1 MKSIINSI
9 PSYQI
14 VGLITATMI
23 FVGAILWFRRKEEDD
38 ATSKI
43 KDQSAKQEEVKKT
56 TTTSTI
62 TQKSDN
68 KVLRNVFSV
77 KQQPINTGGSNS
89 TNTNKEAKPFESSYY
104 FAHNKHST
112 GGGYTDGLKASDYV
126 MNGPRLLSKAGVRI
140 EDDKDTTTTTDNS
153 SDNIDNNEECSE
165 QTKDKSKMIQSKQKL
180 YSSTPLSKYLWDDD
194 GSSNIAKIHIDTLPV
209 SASSTQTI
217 TWESAG
223 ITKANVD
230 CRLIGDNNEGLYISI
245 IQEVD
250 QGGKNY
256 HLHVPKLYGE
266 AENVKCI
273 VKKHKLLVRIT
284 KKSPK
289 YSNRY
294 KKNDSLWD
302 TTTKVIGSYFTG
314 KSDKD
319 EVSIS
324 IAWPRLSASSVGG
337 LGGGTTIIDEKIF
350 KNMDTSKPTSRGG
363 MFDDM

>member
-1 MKSIINSI
+1 MESINSI

-14 VGLITATMI
+14 VGFITATII

-38 ATSKI
+38 ATSKV
-43 KDQSAKQEEVKKT
+43 KDQPAKQEEVTKS
-56 TTTSTI
+56 TTS
-62 TQKSDN
+62 DN
-68 KVLRNVFSV
+68 RVLRNVFSV
-77 KQQPINTGGSNS
+77 KQQPINTGGTNS

-126 MNGPRLLSKAGVRI
+126 MNGPRLLSKGGIRI
-140 EDDKDTTTTTDNS
+140 EDDKDTTTTTNES
-153 SDNIDNNEECSE
+153 SNAIDNNGKECSV
-165 QTKDKSKMIQSKQKL
+165 QTKQTSKKL
-180 YSSTPLSKYLWDDD
+180 SSSTPLSKYLWDDD
-194 GSSNIAKIHIDTLPV
+194 GSSNIAKIHIDTLPT
-209 SASSTQTI
+209 SASSTETI
-217 TWESAG
+217 SWESAG
-223 ITKANVD
+223 ITKANVE

-245 IQEVD
+245 LD
-250 QGGKNY
+250 QGGKRY

-266 AENVKCI
+266 AESVKCI
-273 VKKHKLLVRIT
+273 VKKHKLLVKLY
-284 KKSPK
+284 KKSIPK

-324 IAWPRLSASSVGG
+324 WPRLSASSVGG
-337 LGGGTTIIDEKIF
+337 LGGGTAVIDEKIF
-350 KNMDTSKPTSRGG
+350 KNMDTSKPTSGGG
-363 MFDDM
+363 MFDM

>member
-1 MKSIINSI
+1 MESIINSI

-14 VGLITATMI
+14 VGLITATII

-126 MNGPRLLSKAGVRI
+126 MNGPRLLSKDGVRI
-140 EDDKDTTTTTDNS
+140 EDDKDTTTTKTSDS
-153 SDNIDNNEECSE
+153 SNGIDNNGKERSV
-165 QTKDKSKMIQSKQKL
+165 QTKQKSKKL
-180 YSSTPLSKYLWDDD
+180 YSSTALTKYLWDDD

-209 SASSTQTI
+209 SASSTETI

-250 QGGKNY
+250 QGGKRY

-266 AENVKCI
+266 ADSVKCI
-273 VKKHKLLVRIT
+273 VKKHKLLVKLYKKRI
-284 KKSPK
+284 PK

-324 IAWPRLSASSVGG
+324 WPRLSASSVGG
-337 LGGGTTIIDEKIF
+337 LGGGTAVIDGKIF
-350 KNMDTSKPTSRGG
+350 KNMDTSKPTSGGG
-363 MFDDM
+363 MFDM

>member
-1 MKSIINSI
+1 MESIINAV

-14 VGLITATMI
+14 VGLITATII

-43 KDQSAKQEEVKKT
+43 KDQSVKEEVTKT
-56 TTTSTI
+56 TTT

-126 MNGPRLLSKAGVRI
+126 MNGPRLLSKGGVRI
-140 EDDKDTTTTTDNS
+140 EEDKETTDNS
-153 SDNIDNNEECSE
+153 ADNISNNGKECPV
-165 QTKDKSKMIQSKQKL
+165 QPKDKQSKQKL

-194 GSSNIAKIHIDTLPV
+194 GNSNIAKIHIDTLPT
-209 SASSTQTI
+209 SASTI
-217 TWESAG
+217 SWESAG
-223 ITKANVD
+223 ITKANVE
-230 CRLIGDNNEGLYISI
+230 CRLIGDDNEGLYISI
-245 IQEVD
+245 LD
-250 QGGKNY
+250 QGGKRY

-266 AENVKCI
+266 ADSVKCI
-273 VKKHKLLVRIT
+273 VKKHKLLVKIT
-284 KKSPK
+284 KKTKKSIPK

-302 TTTKVIGSYFTG
+302 TTIKVVGSYFTG

-319 EVSIS
+319 ESIS

-337 LGGGTTIIDEKIF
+337 LGGGTTVIDEKIF
-350 KNMDTSKPTSRGG
+350 KNMDTSKPTSGGG
-363 MFDDM
+363 MFDM